1 MTMRKPATALNSK
14 GKTVLI
20 QIIQRQV
27 ASSRRVLG
35 VPHVFLICSLLLAA
49 ACSKKPEV
57 ADDILPVRVGG
68 KIITYQVDVGTV
80 FRRDQVLMRRDP
92 KDLHLAQAQAIVTE
106 ISAEVGQLVA
116 AGTPT
121 TTSLAPWRAKEV
133 VVGVPENMVD
143 KLRVSGAADPAP
155 SVLLRRA
162 DRCDCAVR
170 HEHR

>member
-1 MTMRKPATALNSK
+1 M
-14 GKTVLI
+14 LI

-68 KIITYQVDVGTV
+68 KIITHQVDVGTV
-80 FRRDQVLMRRDP
+80 FGRDQVLMRRDP

-116 AGTPT
+116 AGTPVV
-121 TTSLAPWRAKEV
+121 SLARQGAKEV

-155 SVLLRRA
+155 AVLLRRA